1 MYIVRISDISMQVVS
16 LFLIMIIGYGARL
29 FGLIDKR
36 TTDGLSKF
44 MVYVTNPLLII
55 VSFQQVFASAELSG
69 QSLKGK
75 IALMLTVVAIS
86 IIVHLAATL
95 IAMFMFRGKNIRE
108 SAVYRF
114 SIIFS
119 NCGFMG
125 YPLLRAAF
133 PESGM
138 FYGACYVL
146 FFTVYMWSFG
156 VFLLSAG
163 SGKGGG
169 FAIRKTLLNPGFL
182 AAVVGV
188 LLFVL
193 GIKLP
198 TAIMGT
204 FSMTADMTFPLSMI
218 IIGSML
224 REIDLKD
231 VFINPDVYI
240 VAFIKLLAL
249 PLLILLA
256 CVILGIKEGNTY
268 ICVIMASTPVA
279 TKAPILA
286 SLYGGNKSKALA
298 CVELTTILSVFTIP
312 LVMFITNQAI

>member
-1 MYIVRISDISMQVVS
+1 MSISAVSTQVIA

-29 FGLIDKR
+29 FGLIDKL
-36 TTDGLSKF
+36 TTEKLSKF

-55 VSFQQVFASAELSG
+55 VSFQQVFDSASLSALNLG
-69 QSLKGK
+69 SKLSL
-75 IALMLTVVAIS
+75 MFTVLGIS
-86 IIVHLAATL
+86 VIIHLAATAISL
-95 IAMFMFRGKNIRE
+95 FMFRGKNVRE
-108 SAVYRF
+108 SSVYRF
-114 SIIFS
+114 CIIFS

-133 PESGM
+133 PETGM

-156 VFLLSAG
+156 VFLLSTG

-169 FAIRKTLLNPGFL
+169 FAFKKTFINPGFI
-182 AAVVGV
+182 AAMIGV

-193 GIKLP
+193 NIKLP
-198 TAIMGT
+198 GALMDT

-218 IIGSML
+218 VIGSML
-224 REIDLKD
+224 REIHLKE

-249 PLLILLA
+249 PLLVLLA
-256 CVILGIKEGNTY
+256 CVIFGVSKGNAY

-279 TKAPILA
+279 AKAPILA
-286 SLYGGNKSKALA
+286 SIYGGSKNKALA
-298 CVELTTILSVFTIP
+298 CVELTTILSVLTIP
-312 LVMFITNQAI
+312 LVMFITDQAI